1 MTQVWDIGQAFM
13 MDSLIYTDDEY
24 LILWQGVSGD
34 WGRIEVGMACWAM
47 CSHYNCNKT
56 TSLTQ
61 QRLYDYFTYSHKSHL
76 SLDIWVGLDHM
87 HEDILSMQQNWKAI

>member
-34 WGRIEVGMACWAM
+34 WGRIEVGMAM
-47 CSHYNCNKT
+47 
-56 TSLTQ
+56 L
-61 QRLYDYFTYSHKSHL
+61 
-76 SLDIWVGLDHM
+76 GHM
-87 HEDILSMQQNWKAI
+87 